1 MCRTPPQ
8 VAADHGITVTEPG
21 VLQVYTESGWLANA
35 RRVISPN
42 QDERPPGMTA
52 EWLVVHGISLPPGEY
67 GGPWIDALFTN
78 CLEPSAHP
86 YFLQIYCLR
95 VSAHVLIAR
104 DGALTQYV
112 PFHKRAWHAGISFLE
127 GRSRCNDF
135 TIGIELEGT
144 DTTPYQ
150 EAQYQTLAN
159 LITALTCAYP
169 ALSKERIVG
178 HSEIAAGRKTDP
190 GPTFNWTRLHA
201 LLASQGAPDS

>member
-1 MCRTPPQ
+1 M
-8 VAADHGITVTEPG
+8 EPS
-21 VLQVYTESGWLANA
+21 VLQVDTKNGWLANV
-35 RRVISPN
+35 RRVVSPN
-42 QDERPPGMTA
+42 QDERPPGMMA

-86 YFLQIYCLR
+86 YFRQIYYLQ

-112 PFHKRAWHAGISFLE
+112 PFHKRAWHAGISFLD

-144 DTTPYQ
+144 DTAPYQ
-150 EAQYQTLAN
+150 EAQYQALAS
-159 LITALTCAYP
+159 LVTALICAYP
-169 ALSKERIVG
+169 TLSRERIAG
-178 HSEIAAGRKTDP
+178 HNEIAPGRKTDP
-190 GPTFNWTRLHA
+190 GPAFDWIRLRS
-201 LLASQGAPDS
+201 LLT